1 MLSPLFIPMELA
13 LGLPAVPGDEG
24 EYVIPA
30 GFPMTECRI
39 RRGLLVD
46 VEGVIVGVR
55 LRT

>member
-1 MLSPLFIPMELA
+1 MELA
-13 LGLPAVPGDEG
+13 LGLPAVPAGEG

-39 RRGLLVD
+39 RRGLLVG
-46 VEGVIVGVR
+46 VEGIVVGVK